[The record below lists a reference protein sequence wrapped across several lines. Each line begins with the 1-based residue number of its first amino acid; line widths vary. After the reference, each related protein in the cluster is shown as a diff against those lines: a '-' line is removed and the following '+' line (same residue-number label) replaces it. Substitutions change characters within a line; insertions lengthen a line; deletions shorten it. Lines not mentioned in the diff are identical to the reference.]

1 MWKIWVLTFPLVVS
15 IGCRKGEQPLDSPA
29 TPGQNEQQPGG
40 MWEEFGGEG
49 GTQPSQPGT
58 PSGEGMGPG
67 PMGPGP
73 MGQAP
78 TQPTQPT
85 NAAAGE
91 LALNIESIRS
101 AEQLANDDAAMAL
114 RNVATGLEQMAG
126 AEGAAENI
134 ARIRGLADQIQASDP
149 TSPEQSSLARAAM
162 EESMTALQNLATNRG
177 IQDFDPQVR
186 NMRMRME
193 AVQANQP
200 LATQGAAFADSL
212 QQIADSMRFLDQR
225 PATGTQ

>member
-1 MWKIWVLTFPLVVS
+1 MWKIWILTFPLVVS
-15 IGCRKGEQPLDSPA
+15 IGCRKGEQPLESPT

-58 PSGEGMGPG
+58 PSGEGMGPV
-67 PMGPGP
+67 
-73 MGQAP
+73 GQAP
-78 TQPTQPT
+78 TQPQPT
-85 NAAAGE
+85 NPAVGE
-91 LALNIESIRS
+91 LALNIESIRG
-101 AEQLANDDAAMAL
+101 AEQLANDDAATAL

-134 ARIRGLADQIQASDP
+134 ARIRSLADQIQASDP

-162 EESMTALQNLATNRG
+162 EESMTALQNLATSRG
-177 IQDFDPQVR
+177 IQDFDPQVQ

-193 AVQANQP
+193 ALQANQP

-212 QQIADSMRFLDQR
+212 QQIADSITMIEQR

>member
-1 MWKIWVLTFPLVVS
+1 MWKIWILTFPLVVS
-15 IGCRKGEQPLDSPA
+15 IGCRKGEQPFASPT

-58 PSGEGMGPG
+58 PSGEDMGPV
-67 PMGPGP
+67 
-73 MGQAP
+73 GQAP
-78 TQPTQPT
+78 TQPQPQPQ
-85 NAAAGE
+85 NPAVGE
-91 LALNIESIRS
+91 LALNIEAMRN
-101 AEQLANDDAAMAL
+101 AEQLANDDAATAL

-162 EESMTALQNLATNRG
+162 EESMTALQNLATSRG
-177 IQDFDPQVR
+177 IQDFDPQVQ

-193 AVQANQP
+193 ALQANQP

-212 QQIADSMRFLDQR
+212 QQIADSMTMIEQR